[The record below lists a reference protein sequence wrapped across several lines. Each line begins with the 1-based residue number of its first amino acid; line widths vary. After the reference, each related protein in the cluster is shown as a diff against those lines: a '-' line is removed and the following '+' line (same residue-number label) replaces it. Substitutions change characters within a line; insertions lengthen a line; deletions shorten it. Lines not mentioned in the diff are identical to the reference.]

1 MTYLLGKAIAN
12 YGVRRIMVKYVFD
25 LLPEYIT
32 AIRNDWQD
40 KKKVYCIKRE
50 SNPRRVDLT
59 ADLWQRPRLPL
70 PH

>member
-40 KKKVYCIKRE
+40 KKKYIALRGNRTPGG
-50 SNPRRVDLT
+50 ST
-59 ADLWQRPRLPL
+59 
-70 PH
+70 